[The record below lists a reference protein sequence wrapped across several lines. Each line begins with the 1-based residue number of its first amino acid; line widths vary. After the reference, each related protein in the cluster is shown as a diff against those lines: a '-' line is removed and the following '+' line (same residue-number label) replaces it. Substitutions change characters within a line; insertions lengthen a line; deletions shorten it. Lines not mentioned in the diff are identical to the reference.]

1 MKAQEGI
8 NAASQLILD
17 YHVSL
22 GDSVDGHVLAS
33 PNGSGTF
40 VKFSVL
46 NKTMFGILTAAH
58 IARRLKIM
66 TKDIHQFIGISKPHL
81 HDTLGCLTPFDFI
94 FCNADTRYFHST
106 SNEGYLPDI
115 AFIALGN
122 DTFCPKHEIFTK
134 SKFYDLD
141 ANIELGFEEDMNIFS
156 TFFRGACNDDEIT
169 NNGLLAELC
178 LGGGE
183 TIHFDTETKIS
194 YWKIPNSS
202 KKTIAGASGAGF
214 WRHKIDKDNL
224 RTSFE
229 GVIKAEGHLCH
240 YVEAISPS
248 YLYDTF
254 LPNLKKYSANFLKE
268 LDNNP

>member
-8 NAASQLILD
+8 YAASQLILD

-58 IARRLKIM
+58 IARRLKIT
-66 TKDIHQFIGISKPHL
+66 TKDMHQFIGISKPHL
-81 HDTLGCLTPFDFI
+81 QDALGCLTPFYFI
-94 FCNADTRYFHST
+94 FCNADIRHFHSKLD
-106 SNEGYLPDI
+106 EGYLPDI
-115 AFIALGN
+115 AFIALGI
-122 DTFCPKHEIFTK
+122 DTFPKHEIFTK

-141 ANIELGFEEDMNIFS
+141 ANTELGYEEDMNIFS

-169 NNGLLAELC
+169 KEGLLAEFC

-183 TIHFDTETKIS
+183 TIRFDNETNIS

-202 KKTIAGASGAGF
+202 NKSIAGASGAGF
-214 WRHKIDKDNL
+214 WRHKIDKENL
-224 RTSFE
+224 QTSLE
-229 GVIKAEGHLCH
+229 GVIIAESLLYD

-254 LPNLKKYSANFLKE
+254 LPNLKKYSIDFLKE
-268 LDNNP
+268 QVSSP

>member
-22 GDSVDGHVLAS
+22 GDSVDGYVLAP

-40 VKFSVL
+40 VKFSVF

-58 IARRLKIM
+58 IARRLKI
-66 TKDIHQFIGISKPHL
+66 TIKDMAQFVGISKPHL
-81 HDTLGCLTPFDFI
+81 QHTLRCLTPFHFI
-94 FCNADTRYFHST
+94 YCNADIRHFHSKLND
-106 SNEGYLPDI
+106 SYWPDI

-122 DTFCPKHEIFTK
+122 DSFCPKHEIFTK

-141 ANIELGFEEDMNIFS
+141 ANTEFGYTEDMNIFT

-169 NNGLLAELC
+169 KEGLLAELC

-183 TIHFDTETKIS
+183 TIHFDNETKIH
-194 YWKIPNSS
+194 YWRIPNFS

-214 WRHKIDKDNL
+214 WRHKIVTDNL
-224 RTSFE
+224 RTSLE
-229 GVIKAEGHLCH
+229 GVITAESPLHD
-240 YVEAISPS
+240 YIDAISPS

-254 LPNLKKYSANFLKE
+254 LPNLKKYSSAFLNEQVNK
-268 LDNNP
+268 P

>member
-8 NAASQLILD
+8 YAASQLILD

-22 GDSVDGHVLAS
+22 GDSIDGHVLAT

-46 NKTMFGILTAAH
+46 NETMFGILTAAH
-58 IARRLKIM
+58 IATRLKIT
-66 TKDIHQFIGISKPHL
+66 TKDAHQFIGISKPHL
-81 HDTLGCLTPFDFI
+81 HETLGCLTPFHFI
-94 FCNADTRYFHST
+94 FGNTDIRHFHSE

-122 DTFCPKHEIFTK
+122 DTFCLKHEIFTK

-141 ANIELGFEEDMNIFS
+141 ANIEFGFEEDLNIFS

-169 NNGLLAELC
+169 EDGLLAEVC

-183 TIHFDTETKIS
+183 TIHFDNETKIS

-224 RTSFE
+224 QTSLE
-229 GVIKAEGHLCH
+229 GVIIAESLLYD

-254 LPNLKKYSANFLKE
+254 LPNLRKYSIDFLKE
-268 LDNNP
+268 QVTSP